1 MLRSHLNING
11 EKALQKET
19 CIRKERWFLFLFN
32 KPQES
37 KRDKVNFQITALSN
51 VLVFFKKKLF
61 FQTPFFQK
69 RSKALMYISGITT
82 VFKLKFKVE
91 VYGGKQLF

>member
-1 MLRSHLNING
+1 MRRSHLNING

-51 VLVFFKKKLF
+51 VLVFF
-61 FQTPFFQK
+61 QK
-69 RSKALMYISGITT
+69 NFS
-82 VFKLKFKVE
+82 FKHHSFKNVQ
-91 VYGGKQLF
+91 KH

>member
-51 VLVFFKKKLF
+51 VLVFFKKTFLSNTILSKTF
-61 FQTPFFQK
+61 KSINAHIRHNYCFQ
-69 RSKALMYISGITT
+69 I
-82 VFKLKFKVE
+82 KV
-91 VYGGKQLF
+91 QI